1 MLDVRYSA
9 QFKKDFKLAKKRGLP
24 LQELKEVIET
34 LAREKTLDEK
44 YADHPL
50 KGKYA
55 SFRECHIRP
64 DWLLIL
70 KNSLLTRFLVS
81 SRGCF
86 HDLNFTLAARTPPVS
101 FADTPLKEEGSLP

>member
-64 DWLLIL
+64 DWLLIYRINREEL
-70 KNSLLTRFLVS
+70 VLTAQRTGSHSDLL
-81 SRGCF
+81 
-86 HDLNFTLAARTPPVS
+86 
-101 FADTPLKEEGSLP
+101 E

>member
-34 LAREKTLDEK
+34 LAREKNLDEK

-55 SFRECHIRP
+55 SFRECHIRL
-64 DWLLIL
+64 DWLLIYRINREEL
-70 KNSLLTRFLVS
+70 VLTAQRTGNHSDLL
-81 SRGCF
+81 
-86 HDLNFTLAARTPPVS
+86 
-101 FADTPLKEEGSLP
+101 E

>member
-44 YADHPL
+44 YADYPL

-64 DWLLIL
+64 DWLLVYRIDRGKL
-70 KNSLLTRFLVS
+70 LLVLTRT
-81 SRGCF
+81 GK
-86 HDLNFTLAARTPPVS
+86 HADLF
-101 FADTPLKEEGSLP
+101 DE